1 MATNAKNKRYN
12 CLTNNCVTNKLSV
25 SSKIQNNKNKK
36 VNSPFY
42 IQGGLRDWYK
52 VDTIWPNKMSSIA
65 RFRFTAGLAAEIW
78 IIWWLVTMFGGI
90 REIKR
95 VQKLTAFKFCSE
107 TVMSACH
114 RFRLKSYRWHEEY
127 IQSKIQCT
135 LSQNREAVNDILIT

>member
-1 MATNAKNKRYN
+1 MANNAKNKRYN
-12 CLTNNCVTNKLSV
+12 CLTNKLIV
-25 SSKIQNNKNKK
+25 LSKVLNNNKKK
-36 VNSPFY
+36 NLHPFY

-78 IIWWLVTMFGGI
+78 IIWWLVTMFGRI
-90 REIKR
+90 REIKL
-95 VQKLTAFKFCSE
+95 VQKVTAFKFCSK

-114 RFRLKSYRWHEEY
+114 RFRLRSYRWHEEY

-135 LSQNREAVNDILIT
+135 LSQNREAVNDILNT